1 MSEKQ
6 YCGLTL
12 MVSKMAKI
20 NTTVLLNSE
29 EIEI

>member
-20 NTTVLLNSE
+20 NSKIIFNGK
-29 EIEI
+29 EIEL